1 MIRMPQWQRA
11 LLLGLKR
18 TLINDRKNNP
28 QIQWLWNRKINKLP
42 NVILWSDRLKLDMV
56 VVTPKMPAS
65 DWLQFTKKQSLR
77 IEWRRWNYQ
86 RQGGSGDVS
95 MFEVYS
101 MDAIRNNLYV
111 ETTNKHDEARK
122 KIRQDSVK
130 CIMKNLWIHFWKS
143 QKCLLS
149 STNVDLRTSQ

>member
-1 MIRMPQWQRA
+1 MEWPFEVRYGSGYSKDA
-11 LLLGLKR
+11 SVGLVA
-18 TLINDRKNNP
+18 IY
-28 QIQWLWNRKINKLP
+28 
-42 NVILWSDRLKLDMV
+42 
-56 VVTPKMPAS
+56 
-65 DWLQFTKKQSLR
+65 KKQSLR

-111 ETTNKHDEARK
+111 ETTNKHDEASK
-122 KIRQDSVK
+122 KDKQDSVK

-149 STNVDLRTSQ
+149 STNVDLRISQ